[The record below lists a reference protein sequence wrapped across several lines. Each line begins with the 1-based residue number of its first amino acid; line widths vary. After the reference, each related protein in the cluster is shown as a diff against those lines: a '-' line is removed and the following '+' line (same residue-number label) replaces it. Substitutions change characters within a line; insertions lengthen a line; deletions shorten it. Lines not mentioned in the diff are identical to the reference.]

1 MPIKSKLMK
10 RLKETYWD
18 KKWEDI
24 YYAMENKLKHRDKK
38 SLQEQINKAK

>member
-1 MPIKSKLMK
+1 MPIKIKLMK

-38 SLQEQINKAK
+38 QLPQDKSK